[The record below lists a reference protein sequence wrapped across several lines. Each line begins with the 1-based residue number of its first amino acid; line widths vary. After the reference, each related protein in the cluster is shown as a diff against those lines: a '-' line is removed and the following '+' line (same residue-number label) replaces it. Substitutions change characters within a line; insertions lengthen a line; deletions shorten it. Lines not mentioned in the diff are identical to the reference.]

1 MYVYFVP
8 DTKSLNKDK
17 SDLNLNLN
25 LNLIMRTITMLL
37 LTILLVNSN
46 LFSQPANDECADAIN
61 IASIEA
67 YCSGAEEF
75 TTADATTSAGFGIP
89 IFCFPAWDG
98 NQNDVWFTF
107 STTASVINVTVDV
120 IGLTME
126 QPQIAV
132 YRGDCTGFA
141 ELTCVQADAGTNN
154 TTLDVL
160 ALDPSETYYIRIN
173 AATTGS
179 DGTFQLCIDEFS
191 SELISNVTVSNC
203 TGTLYDTGG
212 PDDDYGAFES
222 FEYSIC
228 PSEPHGCISLNLVS
242 YDIEPIFDNLSIYD
256 GADADAPLIAS
267 IDGIA
272 ENEFYNIPT
281 TECVTLTFTSDGG
294 AQRAGFELTWT
305 CSLTCPT
312 PPPDFQTCS
321 GTFYDS
327 GGPDDNYSNNEEIT
341 TIICP
346 HPDSTN
352 SCVYVNF
359 TEFEVE
365 NGFDDLFI
373 HDGPTAD
380 GPLIGSFTGTDGPGL
395 VFSSDSCIT
404 VVFDSDGSAADPGWV
419 AEITCLP
426 CGTPPPC
433 AGFTPTCDLPDAC
446 DVACDLGTLDA
457 PTPCPF
463 TVPVIQ
469 SFCLDNTGASPAM
482 PYIAQAACIDGND
495 MPDPAAD
502 VWYSF
507 QASSNEVTF
516 NITSFLNAASVA
528 LYQAGTSCET
538 LVPLACNNSTD
549 GAVTL
554 FVEGIQPGD
563 TYFLQISGEDASDTG
578 EINLDITA
586 SINCDV
592 PVIFMLDCGDGLFT
606 DSGGENDDYQ
616 SGENIQTVICPQPD
630 SVGQCVLLNFLS
642 FEVEDGFDD
651 LFIYDGQDTDAPLIG
666 QYTGTDSPNVV
677 IASDSCLTVVFQ
689 SDGSV
694 TDPGWVAEIL
704 CVECGIIP
712 PCLGFTPEC
721 DLPNNCEI
729 ACSLDTLNSP
739 TPCPSTDPASQS
751 FCFTNV
757 DATASMP
764 YIAQTDCS
772 IGDTMATPAA
782 DVWYSFV
789 ASSNQLNITVQ
800 SQLTNVNVGLY
811 QGDVCDI
818 LTPIDCFSSENG
830 SAVLFAAGIQLGG
843 TYHLQISGGDEN
855 DTGEINVEIESST
868 DCSVPIQAQ
877 LTCADSLFT
886 DTGGIAD
893 DYSSGELIVT
903 TICPEPDDTTCVL
916 LNFTAFQLENGF
928 DDLFIYDGENTDAS
942 LIGEYTGTESPGAV
956 IASGGCLTI
965 LFDSDG
971 GTNSSGWIA
980 DILCV
985 ECGTIPP
992 CLGETPTCDLPDDCS
1007 DACDLGTLNSPT
1019 PCPGS
1024 TGVAQSFCINNI
1036 DATAN
1041 PLFEGQVGCQDGTD
1055 VPSPAADVWYSFVA
1069 SSNQLTIDIQSE
1081 LSAASI
1087 GLYQGSSCG
1096 NLLPF
1101 ACNNSE
1107 TGNVD
1112 LFAVG
1117 IQPDSTYY
1125 VQISGADENDQGEIN
1140 LVIESSN
1147 NCDFCVI
1154 TAGLTAMPTPVNNA
1168 YPPGDTVTFCFSVTE
1183 WNQTAANWFHAVV
1196 PEFGP
1201 GWDLSTLTPTV
1212 IANSCD
1218 SAGEWLWQ
1226 ESITG
1231 TSIASSNVGT
1241 VGPGFV
1247 YDSDLGG
1254 PLDGNGENNFGDNCS
1269 GELGQWEFCW
1279 QIAVSEDC
1287 TGDPGSLNMTV
1298 DTYGD
1303 SETGSWDSAACEE
1316 DVVYSLGLVTCIA
1329 CTSPMV
1335 SSVATPPDCAGNGG
1349 EIQLTVTGGEEPYNY
1364 AWDVPNIGDTANATG
1379 LADGI
1384 YTVTITEA
1392 GGCSETVQI
1401 AIDSP
1406 NLPIATAQTVSGNCD
1421 GGTGGEISVIGT
1433 NGTAPYQYSIDDGMT
1448 YQTDSI
1454 FTDLPQGTYNIAV
1467 QDAIG
1472 CIGTTIATIIIGNS
1486 PSIDDVQIINAS
1498 CDVEDGAIFLVV
1510 SGGTAPYEYSLDGGT
1525 TFQTDATFPDLGGG
1539 TYDIL
1544 VNDAAGCSSIEQVT
1558 LDGGNAPS
1566 ISNSVVTDP
1575 SSCGSFDGAILIVA
1589 TGGTPPISYSINN
1602 GMDYQTSPSFIDLG
1616 DNTYNLVI
1624 RDALGCFDTLIT
1636 VLTEPI
1642 SPVFNDI
1649 NFTDPA
1655 CGENTGS
1662 IEILV
1667 SNGSPNFEYSIDN
1680 GDTFQSDNI
1689 FENLSGG
1696 TYEII
1701 VQDSL
1706 DCEINSL
1713 VVLTQLG
1720 APVLSDIQVTNPTCG
1735 DNNGS
1740 VNIFAEGGTT
1750 PYTYSL
1756 DGTSFQAAA
1765 AFPNLTA
1772 GVYTVVVR
1780 DAEGCDALMD
1790 IELTTDGIAVISN
1803 VETSDITVCNGDD
1816 GSISISVNGGTAPY
1830 EYSISNGMTY
1840 QATGDF
1846 SDLMAGTYNVVIRD
1860 ANGCIDTQSVELIGP
1875 ADEPEITNIATTDAN
1890 CGATDGSIEI
1900 TIEELVPPYEYS
1912 IDGGTTFQA
1921 TSTFD
1926 GLGGGVY
1933 DIVIVDAVGCQTT
1946 DQVTVNSANAPEI
1959 IIDASDVSCGAA
1971 DGSISI
1977 SATAGT
1983 SPYMYSINGGTTFQ
1997 SAATF
2002 ADLDNGAYDIV
2013 VQDAAGCEAF
2023 GQVQINDTGM
2033 VLIDDVE
2040 IDDAL
2045 CDGENGEINIVASG
2059 GVMPYNYSID
2069 NGQNFQTS
2077 NIFGGLTPGAY
2088 NILIEDVNGCQATQ
2102 TLNIT
2107 SSGLPIIDNLAV
2119 TATNC
2124 GGSDGTIQI
2133 TASGGT
2139 PAYQYSIDG
2148 GMTFQGNNSFE
2159 DLSAGTYDV
2168 VIQDFSGC
2176 ETSSTAT
2183 IGQTAD
2189 LSPEIIL
2196 DGSPTICPD
2205 KSVSLYAGEYAAYEW
2220 STGDTGSTISAS
2232 SADVYIVTVTD
2243 GDGCTGTASQTILEV
2258 NPFTIDAGGNQE
2270 VEIGTDYT
2278 VTGESSTDDSEYTWS
2293 GDNGFIFEGS
2303 AFTITADEFGTIVY
2317 TLTVTSEGCT
2327 VTDEVTVT
2335 IRDLE
2340 IPEMPNVFSPNNDDV
2355 NDSFGVPESISDNVT
2370 TFRVFNRWG
2379 EMVHDN
2385 NIARWDGR
2393 FRGKEQSQ
2401 DVYTYYIVIER
2412 FNNDP
2417 IQLTGD
2423 VLLMR

>member
-1 MYVYFVP
+1 
-8 DTKSLNKDK
+8 
-17 SDLNLNLN
+17 
-25 LNLIMRTITMLL
+25 MLL

-107 STTASVINVTVDV
+107 STTASVINVTIDV

-191 SELISNVTVSNC
+191 SELISNATVGNC

-212 PDDDYGAFES
+212 PDDNYGAFES

-327 GGPDDNYSNNEEIT
+327 GGPDDNYSDSEEIT

-365 NGFDDLFI
+365 DGFDDLSI
-373 HDGPTAD
+373 YDGPTAD
-380 GPLIGSFTGTDGPGL
+380 GLLIGLFTGTDGPGL

-404 VVFDSDGSAADPGWV
+404 VVFDSDGFATDPGWV

-433 AGFTPTCDLPDAC
+433 IGLTPTCDLPDAC
-446 DVACDLGTLDA
+446 DIACDLGTLDA

-463 TVPVIQ
+463 TVPVTQ

-502 VWYSF
+502 IWYSF

-549 GAVTL
+549 GGVTL

-592 PVIFMLDCGDGLFT
+592 PVIFTLDCGDALFT
-606 DSGGENDDYQ
+606 DSGGESDDYQ
-616 SGENIQTVICPQPD
+616 SGENIQTIICPQPD

-642 FEVEDGFDD
+642 FDVEDGFDD
-651 LFIYDGQDTDAPLIG
+651 LFIYDGQDTNAPLIG
-666 QYTGTDSPNVV
+666 EYTGTDSPSIV

-694 TDPGWVAEIL
+694 TSSGWVAEIL
-704 CVECGIIP
+704 CVECGTIP

-739 TPCPSTDPASQS
+739 TPCPSTNPASQS

-764 YIAQTDCS
+764 YITQTDCS

-811 QGDVCDI
+811 QGDVCDM

-830 SAVLFAAGIQLGG
+830 NAVLFAAGIQIGG

-916 LNFTAFQLENGF
+916 LNFIAFQLENGF

-942 LIGEYTGTESPGAV
+942 LIDEYTGTESPGAV

-965 LFDSDG
+965 LFNSDG
-971 GTNSSGWIA
+971 GTNGSGWIA
-980 DILCV
+980 EILCV

-992 CLGETPTCDLPDDCS
+992 CLGETLTCDLPDDCS

-1024 TGVAQSFCINNI
+1024 IGVAQSFCINNI

-1055 VPSPAADVWYSFVA
+1055 VPSPAADVWYRFVA

-1140 LVIESSN
+1140 LIIESSN
-1147 NCDFCVI
+1147 NCNFCVI

-1168 YPPGDTVTFCFSVTE
+1168 YPPSDTVTFCFSVTE
-1183 WNQTAANWFHAVV
+1183 WSQTAANWFHAVV

-1218 SAGEWLWQ
+1218 FAGEWLWQ

-1231 TSIASSNVGT
+1231 TSNVSSNVGT

-1316 DVVYSLGLVTCIA
+1316 DVVYSLGLVTCTA

-1349 EIQLTVTGGEEPYNY
+1349 EIELTVTGGEEPYDY
-1364 AWDVPNIGDTANATG
+1364 AWDAPDIGDTANATG
-1379 LADGI
+1379 LADGM
-1384 YTVTITEA
+1384 YTVTVTEA

-1401 AIDSP
+1401 TIDSP
-1406 NLPIATAQTVSGNCD
+1406 NLPIATAQIVGGNCD

-1433 NGTAPYQYSIDDGMT
+1433 NGTAPYQYSINDGMT
-1448 YQTDSI
+1448 YQADSI

-1486 PSIDDVQIINAS
+1486 PSIDDVQITNAS
-1498 CDVEDGAIFLVV
+1498 CDAEDGTIFLVV
-1510 SGGTAPYEYSLDGGT
+1510 SGGTAPYEYSLDG
-1525 TFQTDATFPDLGGG
+1525 
-1539 TYDIL
+1539 
-1544 VNDAAGCSSIEQVT
+1544 
-1558 LDGGNAPS
+1558 
-1566 ISNSVVTDP
+1566 
-1575 SSCGSFDGAILIVA
+1575 
-1589 TGGTPPISYSINN
+1589 
-1602 GMDYQTSPSFIDLG
+1602 
-1616 DNTYNLVI
+1616 
-1624 RDALGCFDTLIT
+1624 
-1636 VLTEPI
+1636 
-1642 SPVFNDI
+1642 
-1649 NFTDPA
+1649 
-1655 CGENTGS
+1655 
-1662 IEILV
+1662 
-1667 SNGSPNFEYSIDN
+1667 
-1680 GDTFQSDNI
+1680 DTFQSDNI
-1689 FENLSGG
+1689 FENLSGD

-1706 DCEINSL
+1706 GCEIDSL

-1735 DNNGS
+1735 DSNGS

-1756 DGTSFQAAA
+1756 DGMSFQAAA

-1803 VETSDITVCNGDD
+1803 VETSDITVCNGND

-1846 SDLMAGTYNVVIRD
+1846 NDLIADTYNVVIRD
-1860 ANGCIDTQSVELIGP
+1860 ANGCIDTQSVELIEP
-1875 ADEPEITNIATTDAN
+1875 TDEPEITNIATMDAN

-1900 TIEELVPPYEYS
+1900 TIDELVPPYEYS
-1912 IDGGTTFQA
+1912 IDGGMTFQGSNSFENLPA
-1921 TSTFD
+1921 GT
-1926 GLGGGVY
+1926 Y
-1933 DIVIVDAVGCQTT
+1933 DIVI
-1946 DQVTVNSANAPEI
+1946 
-1959 IIDASDVSCGAA
+1959 
-1971 DGSISI
+1971 
-1977 SATAGT
+1977 
-1983 SPYMYSINGGTTFQ
+1983 
-1997 SAATF
+1997 
-2002 ADLDNGAYDIV
+2002 
-2013 VQDAAGCEAF
+2013 
-2023 GQVQINDTGM
+2023 
-2033 VLIDDVE
+2033 
-2040 IDDAL
+2040 
-2045 CDGENGEINIVASG
+2045 
-2059 GVMPYNYSID
+2059 
-2069 NGQNFQTS
+2069 
-2077 NIFGGLTPGAY
+2077 
-2088 NILIEDVNGCQATQ
+2088 
-2102 TLNIT
+2102 
-2107 SSGLPIIDNLAV
+2107 
-2119 TATNC
+2119 
-2124 GGSDGTIQI
+2124 
-2133 TASGGT
+2133 
-2139 PAYQYSIDG
+2139 
-2148 GMTFQGNNSFE
+2148 
-2159 DLSAGTYDV
+2159 
-2168 VIQDFSGC
+2168 QDFRGC
-2176 ETSSTAT
+2176 ETSDAVT

-2205 KSVSLYAGEYAAYEW
+2205 ESVSLYAGEYATYEW
-2220 STGDTGSTISAS
+2220 STGDTGSIISAS

-2243 GDGCTGTASQTILEV
+2243 DDGCTGTASQTILEV
-2258 NPFTIDAGGNQE
+2258 NPFTIDAGSDQE

-2303 AFTITADEFGTIVY
+2303 TFTITADEFGTIVY

-2340 IPEMPNVFSPNNDDV
+2340 IPEMPNVFSPNNDDL